1 MGGAYASVA
10 ETVGLKPKDVKGA
23 VEEAGIIQ
31 DRRCV
36 ELKVEVEARDPRSK
50 GCEPFHEGAMCVQG
64 QACQQDCQGFAD
76 EEVQGD
82 GELSSSLEH
91 KRHARV
97 VIGHGGRTRQAV
109 RDLVF
114 FSVPQTTCRKK

>member
-36 ELKVEVEARDPRSK
+36 EFKVEVEARDPRSK

-82 GELSSSLEH
+82 GELSSSFKAQTACTSH
-91 KRHARV
+91 DRPWWADPP
-97 VIGHGGRTRQAV
+97 GRAGPCILFRSADDMQ
-109 RDLVF
+109 
-114 FSVPQTTCRKK
+114 